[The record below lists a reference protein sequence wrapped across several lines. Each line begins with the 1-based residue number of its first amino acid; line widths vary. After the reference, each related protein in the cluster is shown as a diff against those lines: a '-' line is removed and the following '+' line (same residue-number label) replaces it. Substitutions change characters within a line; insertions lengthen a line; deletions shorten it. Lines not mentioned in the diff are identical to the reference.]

1 LKKKTIGIIQ
11 PHYLPWIGY
20 FNLILKSDI
29 FVYLDDVEFTRGEWK
44 NRNQIRKNP
53 LSDEPKW
60 ISVPIE
66 KKSHF
71 SLMSDC
77 LIDEESD
84 WREKHI
90 NSIYESYKKA
100 PFFSKYFEN
109 IKIILLNKKLRI
121 LSDLN
126 IELIEYICKELMIF
140 TKKIRSSEINCDGN
154 KHTKPLNICK
164 KLGCNQ
170 YLATKKSSEY
180 IKISD
185 YNENNIKVIFQNFNN
200 LDYEQFSDKIKLKN
214 LKFLSIID
222 LLFNQG
228 LKSRKNIE

>member
-1 LKKKTIGIIQ
+1 MKKKIIGIIQ
-11 PHYLPWIGY
+11 PHYLPWTGY
-20 FNLILKSDI
+20 FNLILKSDV

-44 NRNQIRKNP
+44 NRNKIRKNP
-53 LSDEPKW
+53 LSEETKW

-71 SLMSDC
+71 SKMSNC
-77 LIDEESD
+77 FIDEKSD

-90 NSIYESYKKA
+90 NSIYESYKNS

-109 IKIILLNKKLRI
+109 IKLILLNKNLNI

-126 IELIEYICKELMIF
+126 IKLIDYICEELLIF
-140 TKKIRSSEINCDGN
+140 TKKIKSSDINCDGD
-154 KHTKPLNICK
+154 KHTKPMNICK
-164 KLGCNQ
+164 KIACNQ
-170 YLATKKSSEY
+170 YLATQKASEY
-180 IKISD
+180 IKTLD
-185 YNENNIKVIFQNFNN
+185 YKKNDIEVVFQNFSN
-200 LDYEQFSDKIKLKN
+200 LDYDQFSSNIKLKN

-228 LKSRKNIE
+228 SNSRKIIE